1 MINAKVQ
8 LTVIAVFQIL
18 MVFGYGKFRRIKA
31 QTFSDPF
38 MTKLGVGDLD
48 GWSILHLITF
58 ALLGYI
64 YPEEFWFS
72 MFLGVL
78 WEFIEWSLGALD
90 VPEWVRVF
98 AGAAVPDGEGRW
110 WYGRLSDIV
119 MNALGFGLGIW
130 IATSLA

>member
-1 MINAKVQ
+1 MA
-8 LTVIAVFQIL
+8 
-18 MVFGYGKFRRIKA
+18 
-31 QTFSDPF
+31 
-38 MTKLGVGDLD
+38 
-48 GWSILHLITF
+48 
-58 ALLGYI
+58 
-64 YPEEFWFS
+64 
-72 MFLGVL
+72 LGVL